1 MCYSNLQTVQA
12 ENTDGLVLA
21 SEWNNRVFE
30 KSGLVIALFS
40 Y

>member
-1 MCYSNLQTVQA
+1 MCYSNPQTVQT

-21 SEWNNRVFE
+21 SEWNNRVFK
-30 KSGLVIALFS
+30 KSGVVIAVFG